1 MRRFIP
7 FLAIFL
13 ILFSF
18 LSLSCSQEPATPGK
32 RDISV
37 FSWEPVTGSAV
48 IPWKGNASAIAED
61 TGRLYIYYMAG
72 EGTEVPGVGQKIG
85 DSALVVFPDG
95 KTMLI
100 DACSEPYCE
109 TLVAN
114 LKRLGVSRIDY
125 MVFTHGHSD
134 HYACFTCGDGLCN
147 NFEIGQVYYD
157 GTINA
162 GNTKIINKCQSYG
175 IPYSILKRGDAL
187 SIGGVSIEILNP
199 SPDVVG
205 TEVSVEADQNN
216 TSITMKFTYGDI
228 SALFCGDLYKAGM
241 QALVDIAA
249 IREKLDAD
257 IVRMPHHGHSETS
270 ILQSFANAVS
280 PVIAV
285 ASSGV
290 PVNTSVYSMW
300 KSAGATILNDY
311 TMGYII
317 LSTDGKTIYSD
328 TSRSRQT
335 TYYDQFDKIETPAPA
350 FVPEPDTS
358 VYYTVSTV
366 DELIAAIGENRPYI
380 KLGADLDIS
389 GYTKESPLTLNMT
402 GKVLN
407 LDGHTVS
414 GCCGGPKIVSAK
426 ESDND
431 IETNLVFNGNNFTIK
446 NGCFLLQDN
455 AGGFAFRINSLSSTK
470 PNLNPNV
477 VLEALTI
484 SNGGVNINGCTAT
497 VRGCTFIQPWTC
509 TKNRPPLI
517 LSYAKCTLQ
526 SGTYRY
532 EGANGGNKDS
542 IYNRFLRMYDTDLT
556 IGNDV
561 RYKGTLWYSVSTSR
575 LNLDRTLL

>member
-1 MRRFIP
+1 MRRFVP
-7 FLAIFL
+7 FLAIVL

-18 LSLSCSQEPATPGK
+18 LSLSCSQEPVTPGE
-32 RDISV
+32 RAIAR
-37 FSWEPVTGSAV
+37 FSWEPVSGSAV
-48 IPWKGNASAIAED
+48 IPWKGDASAIAED
-61 TGRLYIYYMAG
+61 TGRMYIYYMAG

-100 DACSEPYCE
+100 DACSEPYCA

-114 LKRLGVSRIDY
+114 LKRLGVSRLDY

-134 HYACFTCGDGLCN
+134 HYACFTCSGGLCD
-147 NFEIGQVYYD
+147 NFAIGHVYYD

-175 IPYSILKRGDAL
+175 IPYSILKCGDSL

-249 IREKLDAD
+249 IRAKLDAD

-270 ILQSFANAVS
+270 ILQSFADAVS

-290 PVNTSVYSMW
+290 PVNTSVYEMW

-317 LSTDGKTIYSD
+317 LSTDGTEIYSD

-335 TYYDQFDKIETPAPA
+335 SYYDQFDGIEKPVPA

-358 VYYTVSTV
+358 VYHTVSTV
-366 DELIAAIGENRPYI
+366 DELIAAVGENRPYI
-380 KLGADLDIS
+380 KLGADLNIS
-389 GYTKESPLTLNMT
+389 AYTKESPLTLNMT

-446 NGCFLLQDN
+446 NGSFLLQDN

-484 SNGGVNINGCTAT
+484 SNGGANINGCTVI
-497 VRGCTFIQPWTC
+497 VRGCRFIQPSTC

-532 EGANGGNKDS
+532 EGANGGNKNS
-542 IYNRFLRMYDTDLT
+542 LYNRFLRMYDTDLT

-575 LNLDRTLL
+575 LNLERTLL